1 LEKIARDAKFRR
13 FKLWLVSR
21 EGFSIEAEEIL
32 KKHDAYTS
40 SRRQVDL
47 LAARLTTATQD
58 ATPLDEYQM
67 VIPMG
72 TDTELIAA
80 HTVEQIARRI
90 RFAPEAINQIKL
102 ALVEACINAT
112 EHSLSP
118 DRRIYQR
125 FRIEADRL
133 TVTVASRG
141 VLPTEVPGQNGG
153 GNGNGKTRRGWG
165 LKLIR
170 TLMDEVEFER
180 VDDGTQLRMTKY
192 LRAAS

>member
-1 LEKIARDAKFRR
+1 
-13 FKLWLVSR
+13 
-21 EGFSIEAEEIL
+21 
-32 KKHDAYTS
+32 
-40 SRRQVDL
+40 
-47 LAARLTTATQD
+47 
-58 ATPLDEYQM
+58 M

-90 RFAPEAINQIKL
+90 KFGPEAINQIKL

-118 DRRIYQR
+118 DRKIYQR
-125 FRIEADRL
+125 FRVEADKL

-141 VLPTEVPGQNGG
+141 IVSANIPDQNGAA
-153 GNGNGKTRRGWG
+153 NDNGKNRRGWG

-170 TLMDEVEFER
+170 ALMDEVEFER

-192 LRAAS
+192 LRSSS